1 MNAWPAQ
8 SPRRAYEGRAEG
20 GRRTLG
26 GADSDQ
32 VRLWIPRIPKAVLVG
47 ILFAA
52 MGVALAEMFALFD

>member
-1 MNAWPAQ
+1 
-8 SPRRAYEGRAEG
+8 
-20 GRRTLG
+20 LG

-32 VRLWIPRIPKAVLVG
+32 VKLWIPRIPKAVLVG